1 MSASRELTAVSA
13 TSRTFSGSDVADA
26 GHAASPGAAL
36 ADATGLSGD
45 VSDATSRGKPFVGP
59 LTAISFSHMLNDM
72 IQSLILAIYPLLK
85 SGFHL
90 SFSQIG
96 IITLTYQLA
105 ASLLQ
110 PLIGAYTDKKPQPH
124 STAIGM
130 MFTLCGLLLLS
141 VAPNYPVLLVAA
153 ALVGTG
159 SSIFHPESSRIARLA
174 SNGQHGLA
182 QSVFQVGGNL
192 GTAMGPLLAATV
204 VLPYGRGSVAWF
216 ALVALLAIYV
226 LWRIGQWYRTQAGLA
241 PKRKRTFSS
250 VAAAL
255 SKRRV
260 AGAVAVLVA
269 LVTSKYLYLSSLN
282 SYYTFYLITKFHLS
296 VQQSQM
302 YLFAFLFSVAIG
314 TLVGGPIG
322 DRIGRKYVIWVSIL
336 GAAPFTLLLP
346 YANLFWS
353 GILTVIIGLV
363 LSSAFSA
370 IVVYGQ
376 ELLPG
381 RVGMV
386 AGLFFGLAFGLGGV
400 GAAVLGHLADVTG
413 IEHVYR
419 LCAFLPLL
427 GLLTVLLPNIEAP
440 TRVEAKAP

>member
-1 MSASRELTAVSA
+1 MGASREFPAS
-13 TSRTFSGSDVADA
+13 TSTPPGEALGGVGS
-26 GHAASPGAAL
+26 GAAEL
-36 ADATGLSGD
+36 VAAG
-45 VSDATSRGKPFVGP
+45 APRGGVGRGRPFVGP

-96 IITLTYQLA
+96 VITLTYQLA

-110 PLIGAYTDKKPQPH
+110 PVIGAYTDKRPQPH

-141 VAPNYPVLLVAA
+141 VAPNYPVLLLAA
-153 ALVGTG
+153 ALVGIG

-182 QSVFQVGGNL
+182 QSVFQVGGSL
-192 GTAMGPLLAATV
+192 GTAMGPLLAAAV

-226 LWRIGQWYRTQAGLA
+226 LWRIGHWYRVQAALA
-241 PKRKRTFSS
+241 PKRARA
-250 VAAAL
+250 VNAAAAAL

-260 AGAVAVLVA
+260 GTAVAVLVA

-296 VQQSQM
+296 VQQSQL
-302 YLFAFLFSVAIG
+302 YLFAFLFSVAVG

-346 YANLFWS
+346 YANLYWS
-353 GILTVIIGLV
+353 GVLTVIIGLV

-400 GAAVLGHLADVTG
+400 GAAVLGHVADANG
-413 IEHVYR
+413 IEFVYR
-419 LCAFLPLL
+419 VCAFLPLL
-427 GLLTVLLPNIEAP
+427 GLLTVFLPNIETP
-440 TRVEAKAP
+440 THAK